1 MSDQIESTPKAQ
13 TPIAFFTRKAPS
25 SAAFMKETKDI
36 QDAFS
41 DVQILRPPSLSN
53 SKARSSNT
61 AQTGSGDGMLKGQ
74 DEWIQVMRF
83 WAANLSRDDSGA
95 MRGMGG
101 EGEVYE
107 VR

>member
-13 TPIAFFTRKAPS
+13 TPIAFFTRKSPS
-25 SAAFMKETKDI
+25 SAAFIKETKDI
-36 QDAFS
+36 KNAFS